1 MFKFLKELFT
11 PKLRTLT
18 INVVV
23 SGNLKHKWVDAL
35 QISQIAGGVPTP
47 KAGSENVP
55 NATDSGKGPDP
66 VINFDS
72 DIQLPK
78 VKFGKDVE

>member
-1 MFKFLKELFT
+1 MFNFLRRLFKSE
-11 PKLRTLT
+11 PRTLT

-35 QISQIAGGVPTP
+35 QISQIAGGVP
-47 KAGSENVP
+47 
-55 NATDSGKGPDP
+55 SGKVGSAEVP
-66 VINFDS
+66 VSPSCGKESDQAINISS
-72 DIQLPK
+72 DLQLPK